1 MSEINIDEQL
11 VFLISQPR
19 SGSTLLQ
26 KILGAHPAI
35 HTTSEPWLAL
45 FPLYLLRGKGVS
57 TVFNSGLYRAG
68 VRDFLR
74 TLPAGED
81 VWWQAVRLML
91 SHLYGQ
97 ALQGSGKSLFLDKT
111 PRYYHVIPELQRVFP
126 NARFILL
133 FRNPVSVFTSIL
145 NFRPPTPD
153 CPGFLIGNRHDL
165 LSAPQLML
173 DALDALGPAA
183 MRVQYEDLVSNP
195 EPLVDAICAHLNI
208 PFLPAM
214 IEYGKDF
221 DGGRW
226 MFGDQGT
233 VYKNSRPVP
242 ERMYQWRATLAKSAT
257 HLEWART
264 YINELGAETIE
275 RCGYCLETLTQELA
289 SITPAE
295 QGSTLTWQ
303 QAISKG

>member
-1 MSEINIDEQL
+1 LNETNIDEQL

-45 FPLYLLRGKGVS
+45 FPLYLLRDKGVS
-57 TVFNSGLYRAG
+57 SEFNSGLYRAG

-74 TLPAGED
+74 TLPAGEEA
-81 VWWQAVRLML
+81 WWRAVGLML

-97 ALQGSGKSLFLDKT
+97 ALESSGKALFLDKT
-111 PRYYHVIPELQRVFP
+111 PRYYHITGELQRVFP
-126 NARFILL
+126 KARFILL

-145 NFRPPTPD
+145 NFRPRTPD
-153 CPGFLIGNRHDL
+153 RPGLLYGNRHDL
-165 LSAPQLML
+165 LAAPQLML
-173 DALDALGPAA
+173 DAIDSLGPGAI
-183 MRVQYEDLVSNP
+183 RVQYEDLVSNP
-195 EPLVDAICAHLNI
+195 EPVVEAICGHLRL
-208 PFLPAM
+208 PFCPAM
-214 IEYGKDF
+214 IEYGKDS

-233 VYKNSRPVP
+233 VYKNTVPVR
-242 ERMYQWRATLAKSAT
+242 ERIHQWRATLEKSAT
-257 HLEWART
+257 HLEWARA
-264 YINELGAETIE
+264 YINALGAETIE
-275 RCGYCLETLTQELA
+275 RCGYSLETLMQDLDTVIA
-289 SITPAE
+289 SKP
-295 QGSTLTWQ
+295 GSALSWQ